1 MSYFTDSA
9 NQSTE
14 TTDNQ
19 QTTPQANQA
28 EDYVAK
34 IVNAKGANWADPQVL
49 AKGKLESD
57 EFISNLEKQNEELRA
72 ELGKQDYASE
82 LLKQLQTK
90 NETPTAGSMVGDN
103 GSTEQE
109 NTTPQFSED
118 ELKALVVSTLEATN
132 ADAVRKNNIDVVN
145 SKLTEMYGTEVDKV
159 MDKRSVELGM
169 TKDRLKELAAESPV
183 AFMQLVGGEA
193 PKQEANPVTKGT
205 INTSV
210 DSFTMQSGERNW
222 NYYQELRRKDR
233 RAYFS
238 PAVQKQMMQDK
249 MRLGDKFGN
258 N

>member
-1 MSYFTDSA
+1 MSYFNSDSD
-9 NQSTE
+9 NQSTDTNNQATP
-14 TTDNQ
+14 TT
-19 QTTPQANQA
+19 NQA

-34 IVNAKGANWADPQVL
+34 IVEAKGANWADPQVL

-57 EFISNLEKQNEELRA
+57 EFIKNLEAQAEELRA
-72 ELGKQDYASE
+72 ELAKQDYASK
-82 LLKQLQTK
+82 LLEQLQTK
-90 NETPTAGSMVGDN
+90 NETPTAGNQSGVN
-103 GSTEQE
+103 GSAEQE

-132 ADAVRKNNIDVVN
+132 ADAVRKNNIDAVN
-145 SKLTEMYGTEVDKV
+145 SKLTEMYGTEVGKV
-159 MDKRSVELGM
+159 MDKRSAELGM
-169 TKDRLKELAAESPV
+169 TKERLQELAAESPV

-193 PKQEANPVTKGT
+193 PKQEHNPVTKGT

-249 MRLGDKFGN
+249 IKLGDKFGN
-258 N
+258 